1 MRLTGG
7 SREPASP
14 APPARPRVLLV
25 TQPGWDIAV
34 IAELRAQGVPG
45 RFPVRHRGSSVLVPD
60 LRRTGPA
67 ALSTP
72 ASVYRILLDGAAAP
86 GGDAIA
92 ALLGALRS
100 VAVKEPIVE
109 ALQGSARRGLRRYSI
124 ATELYGRTGANRKQ
138 LTTAVEREIRTAFPR
153 WKRSPEAGARFLC
166 KADPEYAVLAL
177 QTATNLSAAPGLRAG
192 SLREHLAASLLVLA
206 RAAPGTAVFDPFM
219 GTGTI
224 LKVAAQRFGAQ
235 SCYGLELSEDAFQLA
250 RQRLSGTR
258 YSLSNTRFE
267 EFDLDQLPASTRLVA
282 NLPFG
287 DRFVRIPSRALIE
300 MIERHPFAGSHVAL
314 LMSREQAREIAAA
327 TKLRACN
334 VLVLGKPAAILS
346 DSPAGRALRAGR

>member
-1 MRLTGG
+1 
-7 SREPASP
+7 
-14 APPARPRVLLV
+14 VLLV
-25 TQPGWDIAV
+25 TQPGWDVTV

-72 ASVYRILLDGAAAP
+72 ASVYRVLLDGAATP

-138 LTTAVEREIRTAFPR
+138 LTTAVEREIQTAFPR

-166 KADPEYAVLAL
+166 KADTEYAVLAL
-177 QTATNLSAAPGLRAG
+177 QTATNLSADQGLRAG

-206 RAAPGTAVFDPFM
+206 RATGATAIFDPFM

-224 LKVAAQRFGAQ
+224 LKVAAQRFGARH
-235 SCYGLELSEDAFQLA
+235 CFGLEASPDAFQLA
-250 RQRLSGTR
+250 RSRLAGKSAT
-258 YSLSNTRFE
+258 LFNTRLE
-267 EFDLDQLPASTRLVA
+267 EFDLERLPATARLVS
-282 NLPFG
+282 NIPFG
-287 DRFVRIPSRALIE
+287 HRFARTPSRRLVELIHE
-300 MIERHPFAGSHVAL
+300 PPFADSPMAL
-314 LMSREQAREIAAA
+314 LMSREQALEVAAA
-327 TKLRACN
+327 TGLQARN
-334 VLVLGKPAAILS
+334 VLVLGRPAAILYG
-346 DSPAGRALRAGR
+346 SPTGQFSRSRTRRRRISMS